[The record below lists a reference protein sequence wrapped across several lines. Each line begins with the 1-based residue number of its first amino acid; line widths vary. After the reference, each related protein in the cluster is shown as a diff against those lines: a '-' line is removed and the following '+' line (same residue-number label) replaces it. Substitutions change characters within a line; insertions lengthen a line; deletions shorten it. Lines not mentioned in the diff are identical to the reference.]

1 MKWRKWIAAFAA
13 AALLAASV
21 PAVFAEPATAAATVT
36 GNLVRITT
44 ASDFSSLQLTN
55 LTVDETVGDGAVRL
69 TDSNKEGELIT
80 GVYSCAEFTRM
91 VASWNADTPDGSTVE
106 VTARGHLTGTD
117 TWTKW
122 LSWGVWGTEVARSCG
137 DSETARDAN
146 AYVDTDVFSLRK
158 DTQTVDQFQLRV
170 VLRSKASGAS
180 PVLRQL
186 CATLQNNL
194 EGKEI
199 KPVYAEETV
208 SLPDKVLLS
217 TPAYS
222 QMVRDPDISTSICS
236 PTTITALLNDRG
248 EDLLPEQTALSTYDF
263 NYKGFGNWAFALAT
277 AGSFGYD
284 SYVQFGNLDI
294 IRQELAKGYSVGID
308 VHYMPTKGGR
318 LPYVE
323 NAPLASTGHLI
334 TVRGYETIDG
344 VDYFYVSD
352 SAANSDSEALRRYR
366 ADQLDAAWNN
376 RVVYIIHKKESNAG
390 TSVSTAVDAELRPV
404 DGAADT
410 YQLFVAGKAVDL
422 TDQFLKNKT
431 TGEGGGTIVARL
443 ADQTP
448 AAQASPTKT
457 TTANNTFL
465 YDFRVDS
472 NGIIIDP
479 QIMFR
484 QSKPGEE
491 HALVITI
498 ITNTSQSYT
507 AKLTVTTPNAQSS
520 SAASAASSGS
530 AGSSP
535 SAGSGFPWLWVG
547 IGAALVL
554 VAAGLLITLKRAKK
568 K

>member
-1 MKWRKWIAAFAA
+1 MILSSEYIFSIDPSARYAEISVQNTSKSDAEKTRQNEFLMEQIVASSDNVSVQNHIQEKEQYDSTVQNGQMLIAGCLLIFLLILMGAVSLSASVKLHFSFRSYLFMKWRKWIAAFAA

-308 VHYMPTKGGR
+308 VHYMIR
-318 LPYVE
+318 AISPYG
-323 NAPLASTGHLI
+323 NRTRFFIASIL
-334 TVRGYETIDG
+334 
-344 VDYFYVSD
+344 
-352 SAANSDSEALRRYR
+352 
-366 ADQLDAAWNN
+366 
-376 RVVYIIHKKESNAG
+376 
-390 TSVSTAVDAELRPV
+390 
-404 DGAADT
+404 
-410 YQLFVAGKAVDL
+410 
-422 TDQFLKNKT
+422 
-431 TGEGGGTIVARL
+431 
-443 ADQTP
+443 
-448 AAQASPTKT
+448 
-457 TTANNTFL
+457 
-465 YDFRVDS
+465 
-472 NGIIIDP
+472 
-479 QIMFR
+479 
-484 QSKPGEE
+484 
-491 HALVITI
+491 
-498 ITNTSQSYT
+498 
-507 AKLTVTTPNAQSS
+507 
-520 SAASAASSGS
+520 
-530 AGSSP
+530 
-535 SAGSGFPWLWVG
+535 
-547 IGAALVL
+547 
-554 VAAGLLITLKRAKK
+554 
-568 K
+568 